1 MKSKQAAR
9 PGAAID
15 RVLDAW
21 EGLMLR
27 LMVRHAPEVTAL
39 DITMAQAKALYLV
52 FASGELRMSELAA
65 RLGVTSST
73 ATGQVDRL
81 VELDLLERHADPR
94 DRRQVV
100 VTATPRAMASIDQM
114 RELNLRRMRE
124 LLGRVEPTELATV
137 ERAINLLG
145 AAMDADAAP
154 TQPTNRIEGTRS

>member
-1 MKSKQAAR
+1 
-9 PGAAID
+9 
-15 RVLDAW
+15 
-21 EGLMLR
+21 MLR

-52 FASGELRMSELAA
+52 FAAGELRMSELAA

-154 TQPTNRIEGTRS
+154 AQPTNRIEGTRS